1 MEYQYNIQ
9 HFVFLQVQQ
18 TLSHF
23 DVHLLSTGNGSAGQ
37 NMLSFGCDMQCVF
50 EDVYIKKQ
58 NHIPDCDLMLV
69 LSVMN

>member
-37 NMLSFGCDMQCVF
+37 KMLSFGCDMQCVF
-50 EDVYIKKQ
+50 EDVYIKKTEP
-58 NHIPDCDLMLV
+58 HSRL
-69 LSVMN
+69 